1 MSYQEF
7 LESSFLGNT
16 GQEYLYALGV
26 LVVALIFFKVFQFVI
41 IKKLEKATKMT
52 QTDVDDFLISLVKS
66 VRPPFYFI
74 ISVYISLTSIN
85 TTPVMRKIINIMV
98 LLVVVYEAVMI
109 LQKVIDYMVEKITK
123 SEDGEED
130 KDKEI
135 VKLLGNILKVVLWVI
150 AALLVL
156 ANLGV
161 NVTSAIAGL
170 GIGGIAIAMAVKDV
184 LSDMIAS
191 FAIFLDKPFKVGQ
204 SIKIGKD
211 AGEVKRIG
219 IRSTRIKTP
228 QGEEMVVTNQDL
240 TKARIQNFKR
250 MEKRRVKQMIGVVYG
265 LKSETLKDIPVWIK
279 EIVDAT
285 ENAEF
290 SRAHFTTYGDFS
302 LNFEI
307 VYHIATDDY
316 LMYMNAQQEINLAI
330 YEKFEKEAVE
340 FAYPTQTVIVEKA

>member
-1 MSYQEF
+1 MTYQEF
-7 LESSFLGNT
+7 LERSFFGNT

-26 LVVALIFFKVFQFVI
+26 LVGALLFFKIFQFFI
-41 IKKLEKATKMT
+41 IKKLEKATKKT
-52 QTDVDDFLISLVKS
+52 ETDVDDFVISLVKS
-66 VRPPFYFI
+66 VRPPFYFFV
-74 ISVYISLTSIN
+74 SVYVALMSIDTTLLTRR
-85 TTPVMRKIINIMV
+85 VINIVV
-98 LLVVVYEAVMI
+98 LLAVVYEAVLV
-109 LQKVIDYMVEKITK
+109 LQKVIDYVVEKVTQ
-123 SEDGEED
+123 GEEG

-135 VKLLGNILKVVLWVI
+135 VKLLGNILKFILWIVAI
-150 AALLVL
+150 LLVL

-184 LSDMIAS
+184 LADMIAS

-204 SIKIGKD
+204 SIKIGND
-211 AGEVKRIG
+211 SGQVKRIG

-228 QGEEMVVTNQDL
+228 QGEELIVTNQDL

-265 LKSETLKDIPVWIK
+265 LESHTLKDIPVWIK
-279 EIVDAT
+279 EIVDAA

-316 LMYMNAQQEINLAI
+316 VMYMDAQQEINLAI
-330 YEKFEKEAVE
+330 YEKFESEGIE
-340 FAYPTQTVIVEKA
+340 FAYPTQTVIVEKAGE